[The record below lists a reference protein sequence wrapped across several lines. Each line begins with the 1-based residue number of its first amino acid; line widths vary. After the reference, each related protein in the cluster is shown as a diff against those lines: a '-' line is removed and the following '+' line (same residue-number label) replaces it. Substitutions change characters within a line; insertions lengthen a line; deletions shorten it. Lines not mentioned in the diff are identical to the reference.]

1 MRAYL
6 KSEGRYFRK
15 GLGTHNQSEAEKL
28 AQHELI
34 RLLTRQEAGQTIL
47 SISIARLIQD
57 YLKVLEEQLKHEE
70 VRLPS
75 NSQATLGAGRA
86 FLQKSERL

>member
-1 MRAYL
+1 MRL
-6 KSEGRYFRK
+6 K
-15 GLGTHNQSEAEKL
+15 KL

-57 YLKVLEEQLKHEE
+57 YLKVLGE
-70 VRLPS
+70 
-75 NSQATLGAGRA
+75 
-86 FLQKSERL
+86 